1 MTKAHLRYERFRETS
16 YFVIKG
22 RFDATNRLYSGR
34 LLLFVSL
41 DCWENWARNES
52 IKPNLCWD
60 RVKIRCK
67 KMYLNNWRFLYFQ
80 PDLITSQHASKR
92 VLVPMSRF
100 DGIDMN
106 LFKNLNKNV
115 GKIIITKLIEFETKI
130 IYKMYVLGPHSYTAS
145 KYLERRG
152 VQNDELWAYRYIL
165 YWVID
170 NLVYY
175 LWFTD

>member
-1 MTKAHLRYERFRETS
+1 
-16 YFVIKG
+16 
-22 RFDATNRLYSGR
+22 
-34 LLLFVSL
+34 
-41 DCWENWARNES
+41 
-52 IKPNLCWD
+52 
-60 RVKIRCK
+60 
-67 KMYLNNWRFLYFQ
+67 
-80 PDLITSQHASKR
+80 
-92 VLVPMSRF
+92 MSRF

-165 YWVID
+165 Y
-170 NLVYY
+170 
-175 LWFTD
+175 